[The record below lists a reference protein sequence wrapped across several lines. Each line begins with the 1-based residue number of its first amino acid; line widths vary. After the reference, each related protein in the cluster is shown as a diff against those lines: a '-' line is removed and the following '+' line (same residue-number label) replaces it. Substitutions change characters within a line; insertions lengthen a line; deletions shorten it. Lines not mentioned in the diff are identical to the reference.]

1 MIVRGF
7 MQNHQAFLAGADV
20 VQVAAA
26 ALEAA
31 EELNAR
37 NPVFSVLDPVGALRA
52 AEASQRRYAA
62 GSPLG
67 PLDGAVVSV
76 KDVLLTRGLPTL
88 RGSRAVALNQVWDVD
103 APAVARLRNAGAVIL
118 GKTTTAEL
126 GWKGLTDSR
135 LYGATSNPYD
145 ATCTSGGSSG
155 GSAVAVQQGIG
166 CMSLGTDGG
175 GSVRIPAAFCGV
187 VGFKP
192 TYGRL
197 PLYPL
202 GPIGRLVHV
211 GPLTRSVSD
220 ARLTYQALVG
230 PSPIDATSLPR
241 DTSDTSALSLAGLR
255 CAVLC
260 SSGCGVPVEPS
271 VNRAVEQV
279 VRAVTSAGVEVE
291 ERQLLSA
298 DLEDV
303 YWTLWSVGHAA
314 MVAQVGYNLSALDD
328 PGLLGLIEEG
338 QRVGGV
344 QFLVAQVRAAEFASE
359 ISNVMSD
366 VDFLLTPTVPI
377 LPFRLGADVPPGGD
391 LKRWSQWTPFTY
403 PFNLSEQ
410 PAITIPVTGT
420 GSPLPVGVQ
429 LVGRRYDDVALL
441 GWAEQLETL
450 LAPPSGDA

>member
-7 MQNHQAFLAGADV
+7 MQSHQAFLAGADV
-20 VQVAAA
+20 VQATTA

-31 EELNAR
+31 EALNAR
-37 NPVFSVLDPVGALRA
+37 NPVFAVLDPAGALQA

-62 GSPLG
+62 GFPLG
-67 PLDGAVVSV
+67 PLDGVVVSV

-88 RGSRAVALNQVWDVD
+88 RGSRAVDLNQAWNVD
-103 APAVARLRNAGAVIL
+103 TPVVARLRNAGAVIL

-126 GWKGLTDSR
+126 GWKGLTDSK
-135 LYGATSNPYD
+135 LYGATSNPHD

-155 GSAVAVQQGIG
+155 GAAVAVQQGIG

-211 GPLTRSVSD
+211 GPLTKSVSD
-220 ARLTYQALVG
+220 TRLTYQALVG
-230 PSPIDATSLPR
+230 PSPIDATSLPMDNT
-241 DTSDTSALSLAGLR
+241 DTSVPSLAGRR
-255 CAVLC
+255 CAVLY
-260 SSGCGVPVEPS
+260 SSRCGVPVDPS
-271 VNRAVEQV
+271 VHRAVEQV
-279 VRAVTSAGVEVE
+279 VRAVTSARVEVE

-298 DLEDV
+298 DLEEI
-303 YWTLWSVGHAA
+303 YWRLWAVGHAA
-314 MVAQVGYNLSALDD
+314 MVARAGYDLGALDD

-338 QRVGGV
+338 QRIDGV
-344 QFLVAQVRAAEFASE
+344 QFLSAQMRAAEFASE

-377 LPFRLGADVPPGGD
+377 LPFRLGADVPLGGD

-420 GSPLPVGVQ
+420 GSLLPVGVQ
-429 LVGRRYDDVALL
+429 LVGRRYDDVSLL
-441 GWAEQLETL
+441 AWAEQLETL
-450 LAPPSGDA
+450 LASTSEDA